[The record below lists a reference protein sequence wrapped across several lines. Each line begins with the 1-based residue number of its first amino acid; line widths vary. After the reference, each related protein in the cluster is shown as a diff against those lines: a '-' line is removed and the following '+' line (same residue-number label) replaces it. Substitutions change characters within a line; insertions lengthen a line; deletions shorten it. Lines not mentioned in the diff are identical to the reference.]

1 VSLGWGSGGWIRVDM
16 LKNCSV
22 VDHGHGVL
30 VEISESAR
38 SAFTVYELHNVAM
51 L

>member
-1 VSLGWGSGGWIRVDM
+1 MSLGWSRGGQICVNM

-30 VEISESAR
+30 VEISESAT